1 MVTSLFRGLSFFLA
15 AALAQPLCGFA
26 ADASHAFSIGA
37 DDFLLDGKPFVIR
50 CGEVHAA
57 RVPKEYWR
65 HRLQQAHAMGLNTV
79 CAYLFWNLHEPQ
91 PGTFNWADQADVA
104 EFCRIAQQEG
114 LWVNSRWLR

>member
-26 ADASHAFSIGA
+26 ANASHAFSIGA

-57 RVPKEYWR
+57 RVPKE
-65 HRLQQAHAMGLNTV
+65 
-79 CAYLFWNLHEPQ
+79 
-91 PGTFNWADQADVA
+91 
-104 EFCRIAQQEG
+104 
-114 LWVNSRWLR
+114 